1 MKYKYQ
7 KYIICDVLTLFG
19 MKRVGV
25 GRGGQKSRLPVSTSH
40 VTSINVGL
48 SPQNRLPFIFNP
60 FATLM

>member
-7 KYIICDVLTLFG
+7 KYIICDVLTLFK
-19 MKRVGV
+19 MKRG
-25 GRGGQKSRLPVSTSH
+25 GGGGGGQKSRLPVSTSH

-48 SPQNRLPFIFNP
+48 SPQNLLPFTFNP